1 MKAIGRAAFDAI
13 YEENIESVYK
23 TALFYS
29 GNHHA
34 AEEVTQT
41 VFMKL
46 YVNIENVNL
55 DAVNSWLLTAAK
67 HMALN
72 YQREIKREVLMEEV
86 EVSDELVPYVP
97 SSEDIVLQ
105 KLKKEERR
113 ELAGNI
119 FSELYRVN
127 PRWYEAVTI
136 TYFLEKPGKEVAEI
150 MGVNLD
156 TLYSMLYRAKR
167 WIKKNYEEQYGRLDV
182 K

>member
-1 MKAIGRAAFDAI
+1 MKAIGRAGFDAI

-34 AEEVTQT
+34 AEEITQS

-55 DAVNSWLLTAAK
+55 DAVNSWLLTTAK

-72 YQREIKREVLMEEV
+72 YQREIRREVLMEEV
-86 EVSDELVPYVP
+86 EVSDELVPYIP
-97 SSEDIVLQ
+97 SPEDMVIQ
-105 KLKKEERR
+105 KLKKEEHR

-127 PRWYEAVTI
+127 PRWYDAGTI
-136 TYFLEKPGKEVAEI
+136 TYFLEKPRKEVAEI

-167 WIKKNYEEQYGRLDV
+167 WIKKNYEEQYGRLDDE
-182 K
+182 